1 MHNSS
6 FKEVR
11 SRLYTMTLIFCLFR
25 RQLETELEQRTTEL
39 QSTQNVLRQK
49 EEEEQKFQQELQ
61 VSKDALVEAEK
72 RLKNQELELKS
83 SQESV
88 NDMEEQVKFANQEVE
103 DSQATVRQHEAE
115 LARLREV
122 LRRTEKELDE
132 RVEHLELRY
141 LSAEKERSKFNMHFY
156 DVNLGQ
162 KN

>member
-11 SRLYTMTLIFCLFR
+11 SRLYTMTLIFCFFY
-25 RQLETELEQRTTEL
+25 RQLETELEQCTTEL
-39 QSTQNVLRQK
+39 QSTQQVLRQK
-49 EEEEQKFQQELQ
+49 E
-61 VSKDALVEAEK
+61 
-72 RLKNQELELKS
+72 
-83 SQESV
+83 
-88 NDMEEQVKFANQEVE
+88 DMEEQVKFANQELE

-141 LSAEKERSKFNMHFY
+141 LSAEKERSKFNMDIY
-156 DVNLGQ
+156 
-162 KN
+162 